1 MSRERRTYVVFG
13 FESTHDALSAE
24 ALLEDMG
31 IEIVTI
37 PTPASIGT
45 QCGIA
50 LHPLLQLGVV
60 SDFDD
65 DPARDQPGDL
75 FAGCNGIAL
84 RMELNKGPDII
95 LPHGIV
101 VLTQSLDEIEG
112 NQHVERH

>member
-50 LHPLLQLGVV
+50 LRMPPEQSERAARYLANAGLRLAARAEIQ
-60 SDFDD
+60 DF
-65 DPARDQPGDL
+65 
-75 FAGCNGIAL
+75 
-84 RMELNKGPDII
+84 
-95 LPHGIV
+95 
-101 VLTQSLDEIEG
+101 
-112 NQHVERH
+112 